1 MRKAM
6 RLRAMMSACALA
18 ICLGALPFAGARA
31 ADDERR
37 SDLWLKAALVTTYT
51 LNQHLN
57 PFDIDVEVTDG
68 AAVLRGT
75 ADSSVEKDLAGEL
88 ARGVDG
94 ITAVDNRLEIKSGN
108 SNERPR
114 NELLERVSDANL
126 TAKVKSQLLWNSNTQ
141 GLRIDVDT
149 RGGVVTLRGEVASAA
164 ESELATQ
171 IARNTSGVRRVDNE
185 LRVNANQEPVGRQA
199 EDTALALKGE
209 VGDAWITTKVKTSLL
224 YNRGVDAAA
233 IDVRTQ
239 GGIVTLSGEVRG
251 NYEIERAEQI
261 AAGIVGVREVRN
273 QLQTR
278 AVDQP

>member
-1 MRKAM
+1 MRKAI
-6 RLRAMMSACALA
+6 RLHARIAACALA
-18 ICLGALPFAGARA
+18 ICLGALPLAGAHA
-31 ADDERR
+31 ADGERR

-57 PFDIDVEVTDG
+57 PFDIEVEVTDG
-68 AAVLRGT
+68 AAVLRGSV
-75 ADSSVEKDLAGEL
+75 DSSVEKDLAGEL

-94 ITAVDNRLEIKSGN
+94 ITAVDNRLEIKREN
-108 SNERPR
+108 SKERPR

-141 GLRIDVDT
+141 GLRIDVDAQ
-149 RGGVVTLRGEVASAA
+149 GGIVTLRGEVASAA
-164 ESELATQ
+164 ESELAAQ
-171 IARNTSGVRRVDNE
+171 IARNTSGVHRVDNE
-185 LRVNANQEPVGRQA
+185 LRVNADQEPVGKQA

-239 GGIVTLSGEVRG
+239 GGIVTLSGEVRSD
-251 NYEIERAEQI
+251 YEIERAEQI